1 MNLHAVSSPW
11 SSGEPRDSLE
21 ADELMG
27 RNFGEVQ
34 KEKTREADE
43 IWKNRLKQN
52 QKGKY
57 LFNI

>member
-21 ADELMG
+21 PDELMG

-34 KEKTREADE
+34 KEKNTGNLEKPVETKSAREVF
-43 IWKNRLKQN
+43 I
-52 QKGKY
+52 
-57 LFNI
+57 